1 MQLLP
6 REDKY
11 FDLFERSAKNVKLIC
26 EKFTD
31 LLVHY
36 ENVDEKVKEIR
47 RIEHESDI
55 IVHEIMDKLN
65 RSFITPFDR
74 EDIQELAKEID
85 EVADFIQATADR
97 FIMYKV
103 DKIRPDL
110 LKLQEVL
117 CHSVDD
123 MGQAIIGLRDMKRPR
138 RLLDLCIEINRH
150 ENDGDRLLKDA
161 ISRLFDEVHDPIIII
176 KWKEILEN
184 LEIALDKCEDV
195 ANIIE
200 GIIIK
205 NA

>member
-1 MQLLP
+1 MSLIP
-6 REDKY
+6 REEKF
-11 FDLFERSAKNVKLIC
+11 FDLFERSTKNLQLIC
-26 EKFTD
+26 QKFKE
-31 LLVHY
+31 LV
-36 ENVDEKVKEIR
+36 ENYDNVEAKVAEIR
-47 RIEHESDI
+47 NIEHESDI

-97 FIMYKV
+97 FVIYRI

-110 LKLQEVL
+110 HKLQEVL
-117 CHSVDD
+117 MHSIEDLS
-123 MGQAIIGLRDMKRPR
+123 QAVTGLRDMKRPR
-138 RLLDLCIEINRH
+138 RLLDFCIEINRH
-150 ENDGDRLLKDA
+150 ENEGDKLLREA
-161 ISRLFDEVHDPIIII
+161 ISRLFDEVKDPIAVI

-200 GIIIK
+200 GIVIK
-205 NA
+205 HA